1 MLREIGQ
8 VVGEDRDAEA
18 DEYERSDQGDQA
30 PGAPDPQDLETPGA
44 HRASAPASTGAT
56 VSERMT
62 SSRLGRTGEIDTNRE
77 PQAASNPARWA
88 STSPGSAA
96 ENSSSPGPNSSTE
109 DTHEAAPTAG
119 GRPPATGTS
128 PRRRGDRRAAPDRE
142 ACRWRGSRR
151 GRRSPPPRRGRGWRG
166 PRSWL
171 ARARP
176 RGGGPARAQPDRAQ
190 RPARRRGAP
199 PARRRGQ
206 RRY

>member
-56 VSERMT
+56 VSERKT
-62 SSRLGRTGEIDTNRE
+62 SSRLGRTGEIDTNRG

-88 STSPGSAA
+88 STSPRSAA

-109 DTHEAAPTAG
+109 DTHEAAPSAARVGADG
-119 GRPPATGTS
+119 GRTTT
-128 PRRRGDRRAAPDRE
+128 RHRDLAA
-142 ACRWRGSRR
+142 
-151 GRRSPPPRRGRGWRG
+151 
-166 PRSWL
+166 
-171 ARARP
+171 
-176 RGGGPARAQPDRAQ
+176 
-190 RPARRRGAP
+190 PARRSASGP
-199 PARRRGQ
+199 
-206 RRY
+206 